1 MARYRVDIS
10 EPAEN
15 DLRDIVRYI
24 SAQLS
29 APMTAI
35 KMMDTMN
42 EAIAGLALM
51 PQKCTFLTDERLAML
66 GYRKLPLK
74 NYIVFTCII
83 DTKYKLDE
91 KMAKSDVHQII
102 SYMEAKKCSVGILLY
117 PSNRNTVK
125 PYPINSK
132 TVYQVRIDLC
142 GEIENAGLF
151 LLDVLAD
158 ILKGS

>member
-42 EAIAGLALM
+42 EAITGLAHM

-66 GYRKLPLK
+66 GYRKLPVK
-74 NYIVFTCII
+74 NNIVFFTI
-83 DTKYKLDE
+83 KE
-91 KMAKSDVHQII
+91 KSKVVDV
-102 SYMEAKKCSVGILLY
+102 ERILY
-117 PSNRNTVK
+117 ARRDW
-125 PYPINSK
+125 
-132 TVYQVRIDLC
+132 QRIL
-142 GEIENAGLF
+142 
-151 LLDVLAD
+151 
-158 ILKGS
+158 